1 MTAPTSPLILKIL
14 PESAPFTPE
23 QRAWLDGLFAG
34 FLGLDQAV
42 TPLSGAEAAALMPG
56 LLAPPPP
63 GAAEEGGPR
72 SLGTIPPFR
81 SPSA

>member
-42 TPLSGAEAAALMPG
+42 TPLSGVEAAALMPG